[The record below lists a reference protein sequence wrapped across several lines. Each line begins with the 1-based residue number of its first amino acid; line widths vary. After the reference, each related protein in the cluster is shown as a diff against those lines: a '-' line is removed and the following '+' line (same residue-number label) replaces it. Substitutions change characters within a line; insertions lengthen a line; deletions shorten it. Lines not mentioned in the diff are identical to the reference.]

1 MKLNLNISGYE
12 GPLDLLLE
20 LSKKQK
26 VDIKKISILEL
37 ANQYLDFID
46 KNLNQIKLSADYLV
60 TASLLAYLK
69 SKLLLPEDQN
79 DDSENIEEDLTNR
92 LIHYDAIKK
101 LAKKIFDLP
110 QDGID
115 FHSVKINNEFT
126 ISSKIVPKTTLHD
139 LILKYSELNRRKN
152 SIKLISEE
160 SNLYTIEDGLNWL
173 NKLFDKKEK
182 DWLFLFN
189 FLPKIFR
196 RDVKYKSAIIS
207 LLLASLNKVSQGQIV
222 INQKQHYDKIMV
234 KLKNGS

>member
-1 MKLNLNISGYE
+1 MKLNLNISGFE

-60 TASLLAYLK
+60 MASLLAFLK
-69 SKLLLPEDQN
+69 SKLLLPDDEN

-101 LAKKIFDLP
+101 LAKKIFELP

-115 FHSVKINNEFT
+115 FQSITIKNEFT

-139 LILKYSELNRRKN
+139 LILRYSELYKRKN
-152 SIKLISEE
+152 SIKVLSEE
-160 SNLYTIEDGLNWL
+160 SDLYSIDDGLRWL
-173 NKLFDKKEK
+173 EKLFDNKGKE
-182 DWLFLFN
+182 WLFLFN
-189 FLPKIFR
+189 FLPKSFKK
-196 RDVKYKSAIIS
+196 DEKYKSAVIS
-207 LLLASLNKVSQGQIV
+207 LLLASLNKVSEGQI
-222 INQKQHYDKIMV
+222 IMNQKKHYDKIMV
-234 KLKNGS
+234 KLKNG

>member
-115 FHSVKINNEFT
+115 FHSVKISNEFT

-160 SNLYTIEDGLNWL
+160 SNLYTIEDGLKWL
-173 NKLFDKKEK
+173 NKLFDKKDK
-182 DWLFLFN
+182 NWLFLFN
-189 FLPKIFR
+189 FLPKIFK
-196 RDVKYKSAIIS
+196 RDAKYKSAIIS